1 VKSYNMA
8 VVGIGMVGTEML
20 KLLHERRFPAKSLRV
35 FATRERDELI
45 AGKTYHVEVATE
57 ESFQDMDIAIF
68 AGTEGAKGASQ
79 TYGWKA
85 VEQGTVVIDNGD
97 DYRMDPRVPLVIPE
111 VNANHLKQ
119 HQGFISNPNCSTIQM
134 VMVLGPLHRA
144 AGLKRVVVSTYQAVS
159 GTGKAAVE
167 ELREQAPKALEGQ
180 ACEAKVYPHTIA
192 FNCIPQV
199 SSLKNEFPGYYGEE
213 IKMIQEPRKILEIPN
228 LPVSATCVRVPVFN
242 AHSESINVELHDK
255 LTAEQARKILSES
268 PGIQVLD
275 DPARSIYPTPR
286 EVSGKDPVYV
296 GRIREDSSVQ
306 YGLDLWVVSDNIRK
320 GAALNTIQI
329 AERMIEMELL

>member
-1 VKSYNMA
+1 MKSYNMA

>member
-1 VKSYNMA
+1 MA